1 MHASAHHGAALAQ
14 VRFVSAPPTDMRATF
29 GVELT
34 ALRPGWLY
42 KNGRWAGHWQP
53 KVKSKRMLEREAY
66 FEKLKLAWPVG
77 MQVEVEQTDGSLQG
91 SVFEGEVVGH
101 EFDSKAI
108 VRYFELHE
116 GEEETEELPLK
127 PKALRERDEKKYT
140 APKTKRDPKASKVLD
155 CP

>member
-1 MHASAHHGAALAQ
+1 MHASAHHSAL
-14 VRFVSAPPTDMRATF
+14 
-29 GVELT
+29 
-34 ALRPGWLY
+34 
-42 KNGRWAGHWQP
+42 
-53 KVKSKRMLEREAY
+53 
-66 FEKLKLAWPVG
+66 
-77 MQVEVEQTDGSLQG
+77 
-91 SVFEGEVVGH
+91 H

>member
-1 MHASAHHGAALAQ
+1 MHASAHHGAPLAQ

-29 GVELT
+29 GVELA

-101 EFDSKAI
+101 EFDSKVWPLMTTDDLPCMQVLTTALCTSSIRRRSFAI
-108 VRYFELHE
+108 LSCTR
-116 GEEETEELPLK
+116 
-127 PKALRERDEKKYT
+127 A
-140 APKTKRDPKASKVLD
+140 KRRRRSFR
-155 CP
+155 